1 MTRPIRMPN
10 LPRALLHPVRLL
22 LWCALCACC
31 IAAEPVGGNYTPPR
45 GFNGLTW
52 GAPLSALGAVKLARA
67 NIVTDSNGRA
77 TQQRCMENPGGC
89 AGWSPSDQD
98 VEGRGSFAV
107 AEYSRDSDS
116 NPWAASGIALQTA
129 TYVYCDEWQGGS
141 APANVKQQLRLCG
154 ARIFY
159 RSDTGAELAA
169 RPAGYTSNHDRLLRH
184 LIGEFGP
191 PDGYRMRRGEVT
203 VGPILESLPDAATA
217 EDAGSPRVE
226 SEQGVLRHRWC
237 GLHDTVSALVP
248 ACPATV
254 TLLFNH
260 ETGWGMVIMAT
271 AVMYKFA
278 HARHATH
285 DENNELYLAL
295 ISGDPTRPTNRRA
308 NACLRTTGSLLCTG
322 RMQTLSDKE
331 RQRFEP

>member
-1 MTRPIRMPN
+1 MPN
-10 LPRALLHPVRLL
+10 LIRALFRLVRPIF
-22 LWCALCACC
+22 WCALCAACF
-31 IAAEPVGGNYTPPR
+31 AAETAGGRYTPPQ
-45 GFNGLTW
+45 GFNGLSW
-52 GAPLSALGAVKLARA
+52 GAPLPALGTVKLARA

-107 AEYSRDSDS
+107 AEYYRDSDS

-129 TYVYCDEWQGGS
+129 TYLFCDEWQGGS
-141 APANVKQQLRLCG
+141 VPAKVKQQLRFCG

-159 RSDTGAELAA
+159 RSDVGADTG
-169 RPAGYTSNHDRLLRH
+169 NHDRLLRH

-191 PDGYRMRRGEVT
+191 PDGYRTPRGEVT
-203 VGPILESLPDAATA
+203 VGPVLESQSDAAPA
-217 EDAGSPRVE
+217 QEADSLRSE
-226 SEQGVLRHRWC
+226 SKQGVLRYRWC
-237 GLHDTVSALVP
+237 GLHDTVSSLLP

-271 AVMYKFA
+271 AVIYKFA

-285 DENNELYLAL
+285 DENNELYMAL